1 MKQKVY
7 LPTAVQ
13 AILLPIV
20 LIVSFCLANS
30 TLLRQRFFSTESGE
44 AVLEYG
50 YMLGYKLDNQAVN
63 GFGVFLF
70 WLFIGAIGYIASAL
84 IVFVV
89 HSYRSELTFKQY
101 VSSMSAPAVE
111 RARHTERMRLLIRSG
126 ALAGIVAWIAG
137 MVRYVLPL
145 LQQNFRDLVLTNN
158 ILGGLLFLAI
168 GSVALFVPVV
178 LVRLFVLRVRVFG
191 A

>member
-1 MKQKVY
+1 M
-7 LPTAVQ
+7 L
-13 AILLPIV
+13 
-20 LIVSFCLANS
+20 
-30 TLLRQRFFSTESGE
+30 G
-44 AVLEYG
+44 YG
-50 YMLGYKLDNQAVN
+50 YMLGYKFDTPAVN

-70 WLFIGAIGYIASAL
+70 WVIVGAVAYMLAALLVFI
-84 IVFVV
+84 V
-89 HSYRSELTFKQY
+89 HSFRSELTFKQY